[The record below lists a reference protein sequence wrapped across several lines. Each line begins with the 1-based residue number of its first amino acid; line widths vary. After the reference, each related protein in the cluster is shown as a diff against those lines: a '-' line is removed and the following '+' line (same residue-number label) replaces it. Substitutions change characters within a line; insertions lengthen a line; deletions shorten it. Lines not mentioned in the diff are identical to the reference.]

1 MFRVAGDEKIRIR
14 RDGAG
19 EDVNIL
25 CRQFRARGRQ
35 FERIMCEFDVFEKFI
50 QRRAFVR
57 RKIPSRLFDGVRRGH
72 KREAGF
78 FNAVAT

>member
-1 MFRVAGDEKIRIR
+1 
-14 RDGAG
+14 
-19 EDVNIL
+19 
-25 CRQFRARGRQ
+25 
-35 FERIMCEFDVFEKFI
+35 VFEKFI